1 MLGTVIHSTESSL
14 DPVIEAHEDA
24 PLEKYLQEGIDL
36 IQSKDL
42 ASAIEKFDRIINDYD
57 ETYGHRADKLFLS
70 FLSLEEFLAFV
81 KGQPPPEREVVWLH
95 PYYSQAHYYK
105 GYALVQLDRTHEAV
119 AEIQR
124 AIDLNPM
131 HGPFYLELA
140 YIHARQRDFDQAL
153 KLYNNALERDFF
165 PQKSATA
172 AAYRGIGYIYI
183 ESGMLQEAVRMYE
196 RSLELEPESSIARQE
211 LDYINTLR
219 RLGGREVGAS

>member
-1 MLGTVIHSTESSL
+1 MLVYVMNSQEDAM
-14 DPVIEAHEDA
+14 DPVIEAHDE
-24 PLEKYLQEGIDL
+24 PSLEKYLQEGIDF

-42 ASAIEKFDRIINDYD
+42 ASAIQKFDRIISDYD
-57 ETYGHRADKLFLS
+57 DTYGHRTDKLFLS

-105 GYALVQLDRTHEAV
+105 GYALVQLEHTREAI

-140 YIHARQRDFDQAL
+140 YIHARRRDFDLAL
-153 KLYNNALERDFF
+153 QLYNNALERDYF

-183 ESGMLQEAVRMYE
+183 EGGMLQEAVRMYE
-196 RSLELEPESSIARQE
+196 RSLELEPESGIARQE

>member
-1 MLGTVIHSTESSL
+1 MFQLVIDLQEDL
-14 DPVIEAHEDA
+14 MDPVIEAHDENSLD
-24 PLEKYLQEGIDL
+24 KVLQEGIDL
-36 IQSKDL
+36 IQSRDL
-42 ASAIEKFDRIINDYD
+42 GQAIAKFDRIINDYD
-57 ETYGHRADKLFLS
+57 STYGHRNDKLFLS

-105 GYALVQLDRTHEAV
+105 GYALVQLERTREAM

-140 YIHARQRDFDQAL
+140 YIHARARDFDLAL
-153 KLYNNALERDFF
+153 SLYKNALERDYF

-183 ESGMLQEAVRMYE
+183 ESGMLQEAIKMYE
-196 RSLELEPESSIARQE
+196 HSLELEPESAIAKQE

-219 RLGGREVGAS
+219 RLGGREVGPS

>member
-1 MLGTVIHSTESSL
+1 MNSQEDAL
-14 DPVIEAHEDA
+14 DPVIEAHDEGS
-24 PLEKYLQEGIDL
+24 LEKYLQEGIDL

-42 ASAIEKFDRIINDYD
+42 ALAIEKFDRIITDYD
-57 ETYGHRADKLFLS
+57 DTYGHRSDKLFLS
-70 FLSLEEFLAFV
+70 FLSREEFLAFV

-105 GYALVQLDRTHEAV
+105 GYALVQLERTPEAC

-140 YIHARQRDFDQAL
+140 YIHARQRDFDRAL
-153 KLYNNALERDFF
+153 QLYNNALERDYF
-165 PQKSATA
+165 PAKSATA

-183 ESGMLQEAVRMYE
+183 ESGMLSEAVRMYE
-196 RSLELEPESSIARQE
+196 KSLELEPESSIARQE
-211 LDYINTLR
+211 LDY
-219 RLGGREVGAS
+219 

>member
-1 MLGTVIHSTESSL
+1 MDAV
-14 DPVIEAHEDA
+14 VEAHDET

-42 ASAIEKFDRIINDYD
+42 ASAIAKFDFIISDYD
-57 ETYGHRADKLFLS
+57 DTYGHRQDNLFLS

-105 GYALVQLDRTHEAV
+105 GYALVQLERTREAIG
-119 AEIQR
+119 EIQR

-140 YIHARQRDFDQAL
+140 YIHARQRDFDRAL
-153 KLYNNALERDFF
+153 SLYNHALERDYF

-183 ESGMLQEAVRMYE
+183 ESGMLQEAVKMYE
-196 RSLELEPESSIARQE
+196 KSLELEPESGIARQE

-219 RLGGREVGAS
+219 RLGGREVGPS